1 MICDNCGAETDKK
14 EMYCP
19 NCGMEFP
26 THKSSKNNHYKNS
39 RAVTPDKTYSKDNYR
54 QQRNKQDFERN
65 SLKRKDMDSSD
76 FTYDIPHPKAD
87 YRNYNEEEDYKRK
100 PLKRKYYGD
109 SPAPTRQDSHYQDE
123 LDYESY
129 YEAEDSPKTKKS
141 RISLGTIC
149 LFMVM
154 ILLLGFVIGLIMFSN
169 TQSIPQVPGFN
180 S

>member
-26 THKSSKNNHYKNS
+26 TLKSSKKKYYKNS
-39 RAVTPDKTYSKDNYR
+39 QPATRDNFQSKKDY
-54 QQRNKQDFERN
+54 RN
-65 SLKRKDMDSSD
+65 SSNEEYLKRKPSRREDKDSSD
-76 FTYDIPHPKAD
+76 FTYDVPHPKAD
-87 YRNYNEEEDYKRK
+87 YRNYDEEEDYKRK
-100 PLKRKYYGD
+100 PLKRKYYGSSID
-109 SPAPTRQDSHYQDE
+109 SKGYESPHQDN

-129 YEAEDSPKTKKS
+129 YKEEDAPKTKKS

-154 ILLLGFVIGLIMFSN
+154 ILLLGFVIGLILFSN
-169 TQSIPQVPGFN
+169 TQAIPQVPGFN